1 MSEPNDEPDDGMDED
16 LDEGEVP
23 AEVRSRLVLALDVD
37 DIVAAR
43 RLAFDLEPFFGTV
56 KVGLELFCA
65 TGTDTVSGFVAGME
79 PCEDGSHRSDRG
91 AYWDDLEVVGYVE
104 KIAVEVDCDDDVRA
118 RAKREDEP
126 WVMLL

>member
-1 MSEPNDEPDDGMDED
+1 MTQMSEPNDEPDDGMDED

-37 DIVAAR
+37 DVVAAR

-65 TGTDTVSGFVAGME
+65 TGTDTVSGFASAGF
-79 PCEDGSHRSDRG
+79 D
-91 AYWDDLEVVGYVE
+91 VF
-104 KIAVEVDCDDDVRA
+104 CDQIGRA
-118 RAKREDEP
+118 H
-126 WVMLL
+126 V